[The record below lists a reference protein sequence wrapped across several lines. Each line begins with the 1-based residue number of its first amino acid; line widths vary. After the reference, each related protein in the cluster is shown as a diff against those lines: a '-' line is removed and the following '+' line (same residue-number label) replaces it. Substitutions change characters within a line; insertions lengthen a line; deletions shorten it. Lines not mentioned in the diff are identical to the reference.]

1 MPRPDLAASVR
12 AALGSVID
20 PEIRKP
26 ITELDMVRAVTLS
39 AEGRASVELVLTI
52 VGCPAADTIE
62 RDVRAAVL
70 GVPGVSSLEL
80 SVGAMTPPEREALRA
95 PVQFRWFAEGRMKD
109 ICEAIPLPS
118 QWADRFGFGLQ
129 TPSGRIE
136 FLPETLQRADPA
148 NPERPVLNRYIPS
161 WEGLRNGERAAAFPL
176 QLIATHS
183 RYSFHTNVDG
193 KNSFVNDIED
203 HRVRIAGHAYW
214 LLRIN
219 SVDARERGIVHHGL
233 VKVFN
238 DRGAVICAADVSPL
252 VARGVVKSFE
262 ASAEYQPIEVDG
274 ETVDIGGSLN
284 VLTPS
289 RTAIR
294 GTSSM
299 APNACLVQ
307 VVAWAGSGTA
317 AMATFME
324 RSSETRE

>member
-1 MPRPDLAASVR
+1 VFDSSDAARRISW
-12 AALGSVID
+12 AAFCKKGYYV
-20 PEIRKP
+20 
-26 ITELDMVRAVTLS
+26 V
-39 AEGRASVELVLTI
+39 
-52 VGCPAADTIE
+52 
-62 RDVRAAVL
+62 
-70 GVPGVSSLEL
+70 
-80 SVGAMTPPEREALRA
+80 PPEQEALRT

-118 QWADRFGFGLQ
+118 QWPGRFGFGLQ
-129 TPSGRIE
+129 TPSGQIE

-161 WEGLRNGERAAAFPL
+161 WEGMRNGERAAAFPL

-219 SVDARERGIVHHGL
+219 SVDAAERGIVHHGL

-274 ETVDIGGSLN
+274 ETVDIGGCLN

-289 RTAIR
+289 RTAIH

-307 VVAWAGSGTA
+307 VMAWAGRGAAATA
-317 AMATFME
+317 TSTE
-324 RSSETRE
+324 RSPDTVE